1 MGVYKRIKSIVILH
15 FKSVLL
21 LINDSE
27 AFFPSSTLTNRI
39 IHTPDGRELTNQ
51 ELHNIEYF
59 TIESDNLTSWH
70 ITTVQKRTQGVKY
83 PTLKTKKVNDHTVL
97 WFLMAVRD
105 ATKLEVIPK
114 TQEYHI

>member
-1 MGVYKRIKSIVILH
+1 MNKTNVTFFCGCIIAC
-15 FKSVLL
+15 VLNAKL
-21 LINDSE
+21 
-27 AFFPSSTLTNRI
+27 
-39 IHTPDGRELTNQ
+39 PDGRELTNQ